1 MAIFYLMTANGSTPP
16 RFQHYSLDSAIA
28 EAKRLH
34 ELHNTSVTIL
44 KVVGSVKTI
53 EVPVTKKEVI
63 VTIDEPQGE
72 DLPF

>member
-1 MAIFYLMTANGSTPP
+1 MAIYYLMTANGSTPP
-16 RFQHYSLDSAIA
+16 RFQHYDLDLAIA

-34 ELHNTSVTIL
+34 EIHNTSVTIL
-44 KVVGSVKTI
+44 KVIGSVKTV
-53 EVPVTKKEVI
+53 EVPVTRKEVK